1 MYKRNENKPVRGN
14 SLKGVKNMGFP
25 GGSVGKESAWC
36 AEDLSS
42 MHGWGRS
49 PGEGNGR
56 PLQYPRTEEPGRLH
70 GVHGVPKHW
79 A

>member
-1 MYKRNENKPVRGN
+1 
-14 SLKGVKNMGFP
+14 MGFP

-56 PLQYPRTEEPGRLH
+56 PLQYPVSSLAGSMGSTGSQNIGH
-70 GVHGVPKHW
+70 D
-79 A
+79 